1 MTKLCLR
8 KHYKHYCESLDE
20 NQRNAFKASTM
31 KYDWLALYSPKNL
44 QITGKAALTD
54 AEAESVFPEKLQKLI
69 RKATV
74 QSKPSVVMKRACTR
88 RRCMVAHS

>member
-8 KHYKHYCESLDE
+8 KHYKHYCESLEE

-74 QSKPSVVMKRACTR
+74 QSKPSVVMKRACTSNVNW
-88 RRCMVAHS
+88 CG

>member
-1 MTKLCLR
+1 
-8 KHYKHYCESLDE
+8 
-20 NQRNAFKASTM
+20 M
-31 KYDWLALYSPKNL
+31 KYDWLALYSPNNL

>member
-8 KHYKHYCESLDE
+8 KHYKHYCESLEE

-54 AEAESVFPEKLQKLI
+54 AEAESVFQKSS
-69 RKATV
+69 RN
-74 QSKPSVVMKRACTR
+74 S
-88 RRCMVAHS
+88 

>member
-8 KHYKHYCESLDE
+8 KHSKHYCESVEED
-20 NQRNAFKASTM
+20 QRNAFKASTV
-31 KYDWLALYSPKNL
+31 KDDWLALYSPKNL
-44 QITGKAALTD
+44 QITGEAALTD

-69 RKATV
+69 RKANF
-74 QSKPSVVMKRACTR
+74 QSKPSVVMKRAYSR